1 MKVSFVTTVLNE
13 EKTIK
18 SLLDSLFKQ
27 SLIPSEVV
35 IVDGGSSDKTLDSIK
50 YYVSRIKDRLFLKNT
65 RIKILVKKGNRAIGR
80 NEAIRNT
87 TGDIIACSDAG
98 CTLDR
103 NWIQEI
109 VEPFDEKNVNV
120 VAGYYKG
127 LANSIFQKCLIPYVL
142 VMPDKLNAKNFL
154 PASRSMAFRKSIW
167 KKVGGFPEE
176 FSHNEDYVFAQK
188 LKSIKAKIVFAK
200 DAIVYWMPRKNLK
213 EAFIMFFRFA
223 LGDTEASIFR
233 LKAVLILTRYSV
245 GIISLVLFV
254 LFRYYF
260 MFYVLG
266 SIFLLYCFWSVFKNF
281 VYVKNWQAFLML
293 PLLQLVSDIA
303 IITGTTLGLLK
314 KYGIYKAGDKRN
326 IVDSCS

>member
-18 SLLDSLFKQ
+18 GLLGSLFKQ
-27 SLIPSEVV
+27 SLIPSEIV

-50 YYVSRIKDRLFLKNT
+50 YYLSRIKDRFFLKNT

-80 NEAIRNT
+80 NEAVRNT

-98 CTLDR
+98 CTLER
-103 NWIQEI
+103 NWIEEI

-176 FSHNEDYVFAQK
+176 FSHNEDFVFAQK
-188 LKSIKAKIVFAK
+188 LKKARTKIIFNK
-200 DAIVYWMPRKNLK
+200 DAIVYWVPRKNIK

-223 LGDTEASIFR
+223 LGDVEAGIFR
-233 LKAVLILTRYSV
+233 QRVVLLYTRYLA
-245 GIISLVLFV
+245 GICLLLVSFVTRLSLIFYFV
-254 LFRYYF
+254 IF
-260 MFYVLG
+260 G
-266 SIFLLYCFWSVFKNF
+266 FLLYVLWSIWKNYR
-281 VYVKNWQAFLML
+281 YVSSSNALFFLPIL
-293 PLLQLVSDIA
+293 QFNSDFAVLL
-303 IITGTTLGLLK
+303 GTTFGFLTRILK
-314 KYGIYKAGDKRN
+314 CNRKINNCYNYI
-326 IVDSCS
+326 